1 MARFKGFRFE
11 LYWLAPPGIHEVV
24 KEAWSKPLLATDAV
38 RRLHIKLARTVKALR
53 S

>member
-38 RRLHIKLARTVKALR
+38 RHKASQNGEGPR